1 MNSDSDIAPVLHPR
15 THTHTAKQTGT
26 KGMQVTA
33 VALRALGPLVG
44 EIPPAARRRRI
55 PAALAVGRHGAT
67 AQREPPRPPRPATL
81 AASFPASPSRPLHPP
96 TASATPS
103 AVASATQPQPSS
115 RACADCGMRFFFFGG
130 GVGWGGGGVGWCLCM
145 WIPRARGV
153 GRFIPVGGRSA
164 VGGPRSV
171 PCSPL
176 GPTCKWQSRVP
187 GLGR

>member
-115 RACADCGMRFFFFGG
+115 RACADCGMRFFFFW
-130 GVGWGGGGVGWCLCM
+130 WGGGGGWGWGGVVPLYVDPPCTRGRPLHSSRRTERSG
-145 WIPRARGV
+145 RAEEC
-153 GRFIPVGGRSA
+153 A
-164 VGGPRSV
+164 VLAARAHV
-171 PCSPL
+171 
-176 GPTCKWQSRVP
+176 
-187 GLGR
+187 